1 MEDTGITAEEVIF
14 GSSVLEDVAKDK
26 PNGKDKASLVYIVP
40 YGAVSF
46 EDVEEYT
53 KSQIA
58 GERVQELTRI
68 YQDLIW
74 NVMFNDEIE
83 DKTTAMNSLT
93 KEFNNRVSDVI
104 AAGASGVGLVDG
116 VLQFFKDKFVPKEE
130 KQEPK
135 ENGLMIWKDGERYRW
150 ASIFTNKYRDEDLP
164 PEILSEA
171 AHEEFVKAVEKG
183 EEPYPELWHWHT
195 PGTRWGITDVLHY
208 DKSTGFMVASGWIDN
223 GHEKE
228 AEAVLALEEPIK
240 TSHGMPQEF
249 IKREDEDKSVI
260 TNYVS
265 REISDLPA
273 RYAANQLTGFNI
285 IKEVDENMIPEEKK
299 AYFRSV
305 GMAEDTIEALE
316 ADMGAKAKEAEGLEF
331 KEAEVEVEAVLSPEE
346 IAEAEVVDLTEE
358 APAYATREEV
368 AEAIVETV
376 QPIAEAVTAIA
387 EGMKELRKSDE
398 AKIAEVSAD
407 IPAASI
413 GAIIAKQWSVI
424 GTDKAKVDGR
434 TSEAKDGPDETDP
447 IKERTGIGFIDT
459 MLAAE

>member
-14 GSSVLEDVAKDK
+14 GASVLEDVAKEK
-26 PNGKDKASLVYIVP
+26 PNGKDKAALVYIVP

-74 NVMFNDEIE
+74 NVMFSDDIE

-116 VLQFFKDKFVPKEE
+116 VLQFFKDKFVAKEE

-150 ASIFTNKYRDEDLP
+150 ASIFTNKFRDEDVP
-164 PEILSEA
+164 PEILSES

-285 IKEVDENMIPEEKK
+285 IKEVDEKMIPEEKK

-331 KEAEVEVEAVLSPEE
+331 KEAEAVEEPTETPEAVEE
-346 IAEAEVVDLTEE
+346 PGVEEVV
-358 APAYATREEV
+358 PAYATREEV
-368 AEAIVETV
+368 AAAIVETV
-376 QPIAEAVTAIA
+376 QPIAEAVNVIV

-424 GTDKAKVDGR
+424 GTDTAKVDGR
-434 TSEAKDGPDETDP
+434 TSEAKDGPEETDP
-447 IKERTGIGFIDT
+447 VKERTGIGFIDT